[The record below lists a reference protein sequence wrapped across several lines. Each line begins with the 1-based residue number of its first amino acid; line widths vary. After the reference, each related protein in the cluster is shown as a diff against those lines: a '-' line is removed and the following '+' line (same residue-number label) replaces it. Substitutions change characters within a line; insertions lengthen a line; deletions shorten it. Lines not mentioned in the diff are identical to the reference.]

1 MSQFER
7 LQKAA
12 ALKYAPT
19 PSDSAPVV
27 VASGVGYAAQKI
39 IEIAQDSGVPVFQD
53 NSLAS
58 LLSQLHSGTQIPP
71 ELYRAIVDIYV
82 YFLGFTV
89 NASGKAV
96 RVPQP
101 APPAPETDGPE
112 TDGPEPDGP
121 ETDGPEESEPENA
134 EPENADDSESFEP
147 FVPEENS
154 GEPGKSL

>member
-112 TDGPEPDGP
+112 TDGPE
-121 ETDGPEESEPENA
+121 ESEPENA

>member
-112 TDGPEPDGP
+112 TAD
-121 ETDGPEESEPENA
+121 PEESEPENA